1 MVSFPVAFTEKR
13 VHTRT
18 SAFEHGLNMVEQC
31 ISMYVH
37 ENMKMPQESWPP
49 ATAILRGYE
58 PCMTVHVQNGKF
70 LYYSIVDTYY
80 KGCTGVYNVV
90 YTLVVHA

>member
-1 MVSFPVAFTEKR
+1 MDRQKNPKSRKPVAFTEKR

-37 ENMKMPQESWPP
+37 ENMKMPQES
-49 ATAILRGYE
+49 
-58 PCMTVHVQNGKF
+58 
-70 LYYSIVDTYY
+70 
-80 KGCTGVYNVV
+80 
-90 YTLVVHA
+90 